1 MGHLKRFWNNLLVSR
16 SVLDQLIEECEVFA
30 LTYYSKKIQKQWR
43 MVRIRRHFEVV
54 VNRSRYLS
62 SLTQKAKLWK
72 AEAGFS
78 ISIAGRCASRI
89 FQSLHEVELLC
100 FGTASSECKCKTF
113 ALP

>member
-1 MGHLKRFWNNLLVSR
+1 MGHLKRYWNNLLVSR
-16 SVLDQLIEECEVFA
+16 SVLDQLIDECEHFA

-72 AEAGFS
+72 DQAGHS
-78 ISIAGRCASRI
+78 VSVIGRCASHICR
-89 FQSLHEVELLC
+89 SMDEVELLY
-100 FGTASSECKCKTF
+100 FGSASSECKCKIF